1 MTQAKVC
8 FIGAGNMTRSIIS
21 GLVKHGYPSTL
32 IHATNPSQGTLDALQ
47 HDFAIEV
54 SNDNAVA
61 AQAADVIVLSVKP
74 QLMEDVCGAL
84 SHLDLANKLIIT
96 IAAGI
101 PAARYQQYFKQPI
114 TLIRTMPNTPTQ
126 IGYGMT
132 GIYAEDNI
140 SAEHKAI
147 CETLM
152 QSGGKTVWVDT
163 EEGLNQVIA
172 LSGSSPAY
180 FFLFIESMIASG
192 IKMGMAEDKA
202 RLLAEQAALGAAQM
216 VIQNQQ
222 LSLETLRTNVMSKGG
237 TTAKAVETFQ
247 QGDLAGLVDKAM
259 NNCVARAQ
267 EMAKM
272 F

>member
-21 GLVKHGYPSTL
+21 GLVKHGYPSDL
-32 IHATNPSQGTLDALQ
+32 IHATNPSKGKLDALQ
-47 HDFAIEV
+47 QDLSIHVSHD
-54 SNDNAVA
+54 NNAT

-74 QLMEDVCGAL
+74 QLMATVCEGL
-84 SHLDLANKLIIT
+84 SSLDLTNKLIIT

-101 PAARYQQYFKQPI
+101 PASRYAVYFKQPI
-114 TLIRTMPNTPTQ
+114 KLIRTMPNTPTQ

-132 GIYAEDNI
+132 GIYADDSI

-152 QSGGKTVWVDT
+152 QSGGKVTWVDN
-163 EEGLNQVIA
+163 EAELDQVIA
-172 LSGSSPAY
+172 LAGSSPAY

-192 IKMGMAEDKA
+192 VNMGMAEDKA

-222 LSLETLRTNVMSKGG
+222 LSVTELRQNVMSKGG
-237 TTAKAVETFQ
+237 TTARAVETFQ
-247 QGDLAGLVDKAM
+247 QGGLVELVDKAM
-259 NNCVARAQ
+259 TNCVARAQ
-267 EMAKM
+267 EMAKT

>member
-1 MTQAKVC
+1 MAAVC
-8 FIGAGNMTRSIIS
+8 E
-21 GLVKHGYPSTL
+21 
-32 IHATNPSQGTLDALQ
+32 D
-47 HDFAIEV
+47 
-54 SNDNAVA
+54 
-61 AQAADVIVLSVKP
+61 LS
-74 QLMEDVCGAL
+74 
-84 SHLDLANKLIIT
+84 SLDLANKLIIT

-101 PAARYQQYFKQPI
+101 PASRYQDYFKQPI
-114 TLIRTMPNTPTQ
+114 KLIRTMPNTPTQ

-132 GIYAEDNI
+132 GIYADDSI

-152 QSGGKTVWVDT
+152 QSGGKVVWVDK
-163 EEGLNQVIA
+163 EPELDQVIA
-172 LSGSSPAY
+172 LAGSSPAY

-192 IKMGMAEDKA
+192 VNMGMAEDKA

-222 LSLETLRTNVMSKGG
+222 LSVTELRQNVMSKGG

-247 QGDLAGLVDKAM
+247 QGGLVELVDKAM
-259 NNCVARAQ
+259 TNCVARAQ
-267 EMAKM
+267 EMAKT

>member
-21 GLVKHGYPSTL
+21 GLVKHGYPSAL
-32 IHATNPSQGTLDALQ
+32 IHATNPSKGKLDALKQ
-47 HDFAIEV
+47 DFAIAV
-54 SNDNAVA
+54 SHDNAAA

-74 QLMEDVCGAL
+74 QLMETVCDAL

-101 PAARYQQYFKQPI
+101 PAARYSQYLKQPI
-114 TLIRTMPNTPTQ
+114 KLIRTMPNTPTQ

-132 GIYAEDNI
+132 GIYAGDDI

-152 QSGGKTVWVDT
+152 QSGGKVAWVDS
-163 EEGLNQVIA
+163 EDGLNQVIA
-172 LSGSSPAY
+172 LAGSSPAY

-192 IKMGMAEDKA
+192 VNMGMAEDKA

-222 LSLETLRTNVMSKGG
+222 LSVAQLRQNVMSKGG
-237 TTAKAVETFQ
+237 TTARAVETFQ

-259 NNCVARAQ
+259 SNCVARAE
-267 EMAKM
+267 EMAKT

>member
-21 GLVKHGYPSTL
+21 GLVKHGYPSEL
-32 IHATNPSQGTLDALQ
+32 IHATNPSQGKLDALQ
-47 HDFAIEV
+47 QDFAIQV
-54 SNDNAVA
+54 SNDNHAA

-74 QLMEDVCGAL
+74 QLMASVCEDL
-84 SHLDLANKLIIT
+84 SSLDLTNKLIIT

-101 PAARYQQYFKQPI
+101 PASRYQVYFKQPI
-114 TLIRTMPNTPTQ
+114 KLIRTMPNTPTQ

-132 GIYAEDNI
+132 GIYADDSI

-152 QSGGKTVWVDT
+152 QSGGKVVWVDK
-163 EEGLNQVIA
+163 ESELDQVIA
-172 LSGSSPAY
+172 LAGSSPAY

-192 IKMGMAEDKA
+192 VKMGMPEDKA
-202 RLLAEQAALGAAQM
+202 RLLAEQAALGASQM

-222 LSLETLRTNVMSKGG
+222 LSVTELRQNVMSKGG
-237 TTAKAVETFQ
+237 TTARAVETFQ
-247 QGDLAGLVDKAM
+247 QGGLVELVDKAM
-259 NNCVARAQ
+259 TNCVARAQ
-267 EMAKM
+267 EMAKT

>member
-21 GLVKHGYPSTL
+21 GLVKHGYPSDL
-32 IHATNPSQGTLDALQ
+32 IHATNPSKGKLDALQ
-47 HDFAIEV
+47 QDFSIHVSHD
-54 SNDNAVA
+54 NNAT

-74 QLMEDVCGAL
+74 QLMATVCEDLC
-84 SHLDLANKLIIT
+84 SLDLTNKLIIT

-101 PAARYQQYFKQPI
+101 PASRYAVYFKQPI
-114 TLIRTMPNTPTQ
+114 KLIRTMPNTPTQ

-132 GIYAEDNI
+132 GIYADDSI

-152 QSGGKTVWVDT
+152 QSGGKVTWVDN
-163 EEGLNQVIA
+163 EAELDQVIA
-172 LSGSSPAY
+172 LAGSSPAY

-192 IKMGMAEDKA
+192 VNMGMAEDKA

-222 LSLETLRTNVMSKGG
+222 LSVTELRQNVMSKGG
-237 TTAKAVETFQ
+237 TTARAVETFQ
-247 QGDLAGLVDKAM
+247 QGGLVELVDKAM
-259 NNCVARAQ
+259 TNCVARAQ
-267 EMAKM
+267 EMAKT